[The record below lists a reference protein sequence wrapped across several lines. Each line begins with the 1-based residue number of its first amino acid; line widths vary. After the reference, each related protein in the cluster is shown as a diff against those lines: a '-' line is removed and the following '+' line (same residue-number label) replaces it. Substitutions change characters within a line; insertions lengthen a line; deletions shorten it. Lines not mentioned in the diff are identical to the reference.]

1 MSIIKGLSKVGASYS
16 IILDK
21 VLMQLLN
28 MTPET
33 KVEIRTDGKSL
44 TITPLTSQKA
54 YKKVSPKVRKA
65 FETSIKK
72 NHETY
77 KKLAERD
84 SLS

>member
-44 TITPLTSQKA
+44 TITPVSSQKV
-54 YKKVSPKVRKA
+54 YKKLNPKVRKA
-65 FETSIKK
+65 FEASINK
-72 NHETY
+72 NHAIY